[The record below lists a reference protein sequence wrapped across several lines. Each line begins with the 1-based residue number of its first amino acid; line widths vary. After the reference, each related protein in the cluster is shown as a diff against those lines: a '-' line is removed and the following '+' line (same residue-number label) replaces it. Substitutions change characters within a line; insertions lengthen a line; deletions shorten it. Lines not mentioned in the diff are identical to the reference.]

1 MDTNSQQSP
10 ADQQPDPNPR
20 AEDSVFDAIQDSDHA
35 GFDTHDG
42 QPNSETPEID
52 FTLSLPGVGDFL
64 VQVKGGQKSPERSK

>member
-1 MDTNSQQSP
+1 MDTNSQQFP
-10 ADQQPDPNPR
+10 ADQQPDSNPR

-35 GFDTHDG
+35 GFANHDG

>member
-20 AEDSVFDAIQDSDHA
+20 TEDSVFDAIQDSDHA
-35 GFDTHDG
+35 GFANHDG